1 MKVYLLNAPYKPRFT
16 RDMRWQD
23 TGRGGTL
30 YYPIWLAYATGVLEQ
45 AGCEVRL
52 VDTAAS
58 KWNMEQVL
66 ADIVGFHPDL
76 VVIDTSFPSLNYDI
90 SVAEIIKKKF
100 PYVMTAMVGAPAS
113 QFAERMLS
121 SPGVDIVC
129 RWEFDFVLRD
139 LVKSMEK

>member
-1 MKVYLLNAPYKPRFT
+1 MEPVKPRYCLERIRGKRHEGLSAKCPYKPRFT

-76 VVIDTSFPSLNYDI
+76 VVIDTSFQSKLRYFGSRDNQEKVSLCYD
-90 SVAEIIKKKF
+90 
-100 PYVMTAMVGAPAS
+100 GDG
-113 QFAERMLS
+113 RRS
-121 SPGVDIVC
+121 SLPIC
-129 RWEFDFVLRD
+129 RKDAF
-139 LVKSMEK
+139 